1 MGSNS
6 WYFLSRQ
13 TKVLGGLILLSRSL
27 SFSRSLFLS
36 PSLPTY
42 TTSLPLPPF
51 LSLVCFL
58 WPRLSILV

>member
-27 SFSRSLFLS
+27 SFSLALFVFLFLSSSLFLEQS
-36 PSLPTY
+36 C
-42 TTSLPLPPF
+42 
-51 LSLVCFL
+51 CFEHAAKNVL
-58 WPRLSILV
+58 FA